1 MRRLRFIVGALP
13 AVLWIA
19 PLHAQQPTGTIRGRV
34 TDAASQ
40 QPLAGATVSFGVHR
54 ALSQGDGRYI
64 ITGVM
69 AGTDTVRARLIGYAR
84 GVQGITIGG
93 GDTMTVD
100 LALTAQAVNLSEIV
114 VTGYGTQRAGNI
126 TGAVTQVSSEDFNT
140 GRIVSPQQLIDS
152 KVAGVQI
159 VPNNEPGGGVTLR
172 IRGANSAT
180 ASSDPLYVVDGM
192 PLNLGNTN
200 PTISGTPVVDA
211 SAGLS
216 SGRDP
221 LNFIN
226 PDDIESITILRDASA
241 AAIYGVNSAN
251 GIVIITTKA
260 GRHGAQIEY
269 TGSTSASSITRIPSM
284 LDAAQFQ
291 TAVQTYAPGN
301 VGQLSNA
308 NTDWFGLVDRTA
320 FGQEHNVS
328 VSGIGTSNT
337 YRVSLG
343 YLNQDGVIQGTTAE
357 RISLGLNY
365 TQRLF
370 NDRLGVRANVRGAR
384 LFDQFTP
391 GGVLSNAAQMGP
403 TQPVYDP
410 NAPTGYYNWPG
421 NTLQS
426 ADNPLQ
432 ILNLAKNQATTY
444 RSTGNAQAE
453 YSVPFIQGL
462 KGTINLGYDIAK
474 VTQETFNPSVLHQEI
489 KSGENGYDY
498 RADNTLLNTILE
510 TYFNYATPLS
520 GLPGNIDLTGG
531 YSYAQ
536 AHGEYPSLTM
546 TGLSTNLLGTN
557 GVAPA
562 QNVTNFLFVEESKLI
577 SFFGR
582 LNYNI
587 GDRYLAAVS
596 FRRDGSS
603 KFGPGHQ
610 WGSFPAVS
618 FGWRLSQEPF
628 MQNFTSISDLKLR
641 ASWAKTGNSS
651 FANYQQYAA
660 FQPSNTGAQVQF
672 GNTFVPTLRPA
683 AVDPDIRWEATSGY
697 DVGLDYGL
705 FGQRVTGSIDWY
717 TKKTTDMIFFT
728 PIAAGTNFSNFLT
741 HNIGS
746 MRNRGIEFSV
756 SARVLDRTD
765 GLRWTADFTAAHNS
779 NELLAINPVAGAV
792 QQILVG
798 GVAGGVGTTIE
809 VLEPGQPV
817 FSFFV
822 CQQAYQNGKPVE
834 NNYVNQADGTIVTG
848 CSNTNRR
855 AFHDPTPHWILG
867 HTSHMTYRQFDL
879 SFTLRAWLGNYVY
892 NNVASNLGT
901 YQELNRAS
909 PYNLNASVLQT
920 GFMTPQY
927 LSDYYVENGSF
938 LRMDNIT
945 LNYNFTYGGRQM
957 RLFGT
962 VQHAFTI
969 TGYSGVDPT
978 AGVNGI
984 DNNIYPASRTFS
996 AGLNV
1001 RL

>member
-19 PLHAQQPTGTIRGRV
+19 PLRAQQPTATIRGRI

-40 QPLAGATVSFGVHR
+40 QPLVGATVSIGTHR
-54 ALSQGDGRYI
+54 VLSQGDGRYVV
-64 ITGVM
+64 TGIP

-84 GVQGITIGG
+84 AIQAVTIGE
-93 GDTMTVD
+93 GDTAVVVD
-100 LALTAQAVNLSEIV
+100 LALSAQAVNLSEIV
-114 VTGYGTQRAGNI
+114 VTGYGTQRAGDI
-126 TGAVTQVSSEDFNT
+126 TGAVTQVNADQFNT
-140 GRIVSPQQLIDS
+140 GRIVTPQQLIDS
-152 KVAGVQI
+152 KVPGVQF
-159 VPNNEPGGGVTLR
+159 VPNNEPGGGVVLR

-192 PLNLGNTN
+192 PINLGNTN
-200 PTISGTPVVDA
+200 PTSSTDR

-216 SGRDP
+216 AGRDA

-226 PDDIESITILRDASA
+226 PDDIESVTILRDASA

-260 GRHGAQIEY
+260 AHRGAQVEY

-284 LDAAQFQ
+284 LNAAQFR
-291 TAVQTYAPGN
+291 TAVQTYAAGS
-301 VGQLSNA
+301 VGQLGNS
-308 NTDWFGLVDRTA
+308 NTDWFGIVDRTA
-320 FGQEHNVS
+320 FGQQQNVA
-328 VSGIGTSNT
+328 VSGFGTSNN
-337 YRVSLG
+337 YRLSLG
-343 YLNQDGVIQGTTAE
+343 YLNQDGVIQGTTAQ
-357 RISLGLNY
+357 RLSLAASY
-365 TQRLF
+365 TQRLL
-370 NDRLGVRANVRGAR
+370 NDRVGVRANLIGSR

-403 TQPVYDP
+403 TQPVYDSTTT
-410 NAPTGYYNWPG
+410 TGYYNWPG

-426 ADNPLQ
+426 ADNPVQ
-432 ILNLAKNQATTY
+432 ILNLAKSEGTTY
-444 RSTGNAQAE
+444 RSIGNTQVD
-453 YSVPFIQGL
+453 YSIPFIQGL
-462 KGTINLGYDIAK
+462 KATVNLGYDIAK
-474 VTQETFNPSVLHQEI
+474 VTTETFNPSVLHQEI
-489 KSGENGYDY
+489 KNGENGFDY
-498 RADNTLLNTILE
+498 RNDNAELSTVLE

-520 GLPGNIDLTGG
+520 GLPGNIDVTGG
-531 YSYAQ
+531 YSYAKT
-536 AHGEYPSLTM
+536 HSEYPSLQL
-546 TGLSTNLLGTN
+546 TGLSTNLLSTN
-557 GVAPA
+557 GIPTA
-562 QNVTNFLFVEESKLI
+562 QNVTNLLFVEESKLI

-582 LNYNI
+582 VNYNI

-596 FRRDGSS
+596 VRHDGSS

-610 WGSFPAVS
+610 WGTFPAVS
-618 FGWRLSQEPF
+618 LGWRLSEVPLFQGI
-628 MQNFTSISDLKLR
+628 TSLSDLKLR

-651 FANYQQYAA
+651 FANYRQYAA
-660 FQPSNTGAQVQF
+660 YQLSNSAAQVQF
-672 GNTFVPTLRPA
+672 GNTFVPTWRPS
-683 AVDPDIRWEATSGY
+683 AVDPDIKWESTSGFN
-697 DVGLDYGL
+697 VGLDYGL

-717 TKKTTDMIFFT
+717 TKKTTDMIFNT

-746 MRNRGIEFSV
+746 MRNRGIEFSL
-756 SARVLDRTD
+756 SARVLDKED
-765 GLRWTADFTAAHNS
+765 GLRWTADLTAAHNS
-779 NELLAINPVAGAV
+779 NELLSINPAFGAV

-798 GVAGGVGTTIE
+798 GVAGGVGTNIE

-822 CQQAYQNGKPVE
+822 CQQAYSNGKPVE
-834 NNYVNQADGTIVTG
+834 NSYVNQADGSIVTG
-848 CSNTNRR
+848 CANTNRR
-855 AFHDPTPHWILG
+855 AFHDPAPHWILG
-867 HTSHMTYRQFDL
+867 HTSRMSYRQFDL

-892 NNVASNLGT
+892 NNVSSNLGT
-901 YQELNRAS
+901 YQELQRAS
-909 PYNLNASVLQT
+909 PYNLNTSVLKT

-927 LSDYYVENGSF
+927 LSDYYVESGSF

-945 LNYNFTYGGRQM
+945 LEYTFTYGGRQM

-962 VQHAFTI
+962 VQNAFTI

-978 AGVNGI
+978 AGVGGI

-996 AGLNV
+996 GGLSV

>member
-34 TDAASQ
+34 TDASTQ

-54 ALSQGDGRYI
+54 ALSQGDGRYVM
-64 ITGVM
+64 TGLT
-69 AGTDTVRARLIGYAR
+69 AATDTVRARLIGYAR
-84 GVQGITIGG
+84 AAQGITIGE
-93 GDTMTVD
+93 GDTLTVD
-100 LALTAQAVNLSEIV
+100 LAMTQQAVNLSEIV

-159 VPNNEPGGGVTLR
+159 VPSNEPGGGVTLR
-172 IRGANSAT
+172 IRGTNSAQ

-192 PLNLGNTN
+192 PINLGNTN
-200 PTISGTPVVDA
+200 PVINGTPVVDA
-211 SAGLS
+211 SGGLS

-226 PDDIESITILRDASA
+226 PDDIESITVLRDASA

-251 GIVIITTKA
+251 GIVIITTKSA
-260 GRHGAQIEY
+260 HKGAQIEY
-269 TGSTSASSITRIPSM
+269 TGSTSASSITRIPSQ
-284 LDAAQFQ
+284 LDAAQFR

-301 VGQLSNA
+301 ASQLSNA
-308 NTDWFGLVDRTA
+308 NTNWFGLVDRTA

-328 VSGIGTSNT
+328 VSGLGATNT

-365 TQRLF
+365 SQRLF
-370 NDRLGVRANVRGAR
+370 NDRLGLRANVKGSR

-403 TQPVYDP
+403 TQPVFDSTTT
-410 NAPTGYYNWPG
+410 TGYYNWPG
-421 NTLQS
+421 NTLTS

-432 ILNLAKNQATTY
+432 ILNLAKSQATTY
-444 RSTGNAQAE
+444 RSIGNAQAE
-453 YSVPFIQGL
+453 YNFPFLQGL

-474 VTQETFNPSVLHQEI
+474 VTQETFNPSILHQEI
-489 KSGENGYDY
+489 KNGENGLDY
-498 RADNTLLNTILE
+498 RADNTLLNTVLE
-510 TYFNYATPLS
+510 TYVNYTTPLS
-520 GLPGNIDLTGG
+520 GLPGTIDLTGG

-536 AHGEYPSLTM
+536 SHGEFPSVTM

-557 GVAPA
+557 GVATA

-596 FRRDGSS
+596 VRRDGSS
-603 KFGPGHQ
+603 KFGPGNQ
-610 WGSFPAVS
+610 WGTFPAVS
-618 FGWRLSQEPF
+618 LGWRLSQEPF
-628 MQNFTSISDLKLR
+628 MQNLTSISDLKLR

-660 FQPSNTGAQVQF
+660 FQASNSAGQVQF

-683 AVDPDIRWEATSGY
+683 AVDPDIKWEATSGY

-717 TKKTTDMIFFT
+717 TKKTTDLIFFT

-746 MRNRGIEFSV
+746 MRNRGIELAL
-756 SARVLDRTD
+756 SARVLDRPD
-765 GLRWTADFTAAHNS
+765 GLRWTADFTVAHNS
-779 NELLAINPVAGAV
+779 NELLSINPAAGGV
-792 QQILVG
+792 QQILAG
-798 GVAGGVGTTIE
+798 GVSGGVGTNIE

-834 NNYVNQADGTIVTG
+834 NNYVNQKDSVVTG
-848 CSNTNRR
+848 CSNTDRR
-855 AFHDPTPHWILG
+855 AFHDPAPHWILG
-867 HTSHMTYRQFDL
+867 HTSRMTYRQFDL

-909 PYNLNASVLQT
+909 PYNLNSSVLQT

-927 LSDYYVENGSF
+927 LSDFYVENGSF